1 MEYYVQY
8 TVVKDGK
15 TVVDCLGNGSIFKLD
30 GRRTLKNMIRD
41 SMMHEF
47 KIKNLK
53 IDGYKIIKGDIGN
66 KNNQVLLY
74 TWLRS
79 GARKQ

>member
-15 TVVDCLGNGSIFKLD
+15 TVVDCLGNGSVFKLD
-30 GRRTLKNMIRD
+30 GRRKLKNMIYD
-41 SMMHEF
+41 SMLNEL
-47 KIKNLK
+47 KIKSLK
-53 IDGYKIIKGDIGN
+53 IDGYKIIRGEIGN
-66 KNNQVLLY
+66 KNNQVLY